1 MDSNESVNVLMVD
14 DQPAKLLS
22 YEVILQ
28 GLGANLIKAESARQA
43 LERLLKHEVAV
54 VLIDVSMPELD
65 GFELAK
71 MLREHPRYEKTA
83 IIFVSAIHLSD
94 VDHIRG
100 YETGAVDYV
109 PVPVIPEILR
119 AKVRIF
125 VDLYRKTRQLENL
138 NNELE
143 RRVAERTRE
152 LEASTIELKESEE
165 RLRLASEAAGFGTY
179 DYTVSRGELYWSPSL
194 RRIAGIDG
202 EKPLTLE
209 KILDLVH
216 FDDRVMLAQHIQGY
230 SSDEDRRSIEFRI
243 VRADGSVRWLLDRGQ
258 AIPAKRPASNGWR
271 VIGTVLDIT
280 ERKLAEERQ
289 RLLMA
294 ELDHRVKNTLSNV
307 SAVAHLSSHR
317 AASVTSFVQALDGR
331 IQAMSQA
338 HALLA
343 RGAWAGADLR
353 ELVAEVLTPFLT
365 RAKDNIRIDG
375 DTVWVLPELTQS
387 LALTLHELATNALKH
402 GALSTPAGRVAISWT
417 LAGGP
422 SPAQL
427 QLFWRERAGPTVTR
441 PTTQGFGLTVLKAA
455 ASDVGA
461 VAECHFERTGFEY
474 SLRGPFVMPYNAQ
487 PAAPSPGP
495 RADAAAASAAPPLRV
510 ASSRI
515 LVIEDEAL
523 VALQLQADLE
533 SVGHTVIGPARSL
546 QAGLSLAKDEAI
558 DLALVDVSLGRE
570 TSAPIADE
578 LIARRVP
585 FAFVTGYSD
594 TAVLPE
600 HLRQMPRLNKPYV
613 LADVRRIIAR
623 LLEDQSGLLSGCSGR
638 A

>member
-1 MDSNESVNVLMVD
+1 MDSNENVNVLMVD

-28 GLGANLIKAESARQA
+28 GLGANLIKATSARQA

-54 VLIDVSMPELD
+54 VLIDVNMPELD

-71 MLREHPRYEKTA
+71 LLREHPRYEKTA

-138 NNELE
+138 NDELE
-143 RRVAERTRE
+143 RRVAARTRE
-152 LEASTIELKESEE
+152 LEASTIELRESEE

-179 DYTVSRGELYWSPSL
+179 DYRVSAGELYWSPSL
-194 RRIAGIDG
+194 RRIAGMDD
-202 EKPLTLE
+202 EKPLTREMILE
-209 KILDLVH
+209 VVH
-216 FDDRVMLAQHIQGY
+216 ADDRALLAQHIQGY
-230 SSDEDRRSIEFRI
+230 SSDEDHRTIEFRV
-243 VRADGSVRWLLDRGQ
+243 VRPDGSVRWLLDRGQ
-258 AIPAKRPASNGWR
+258 AIPAERPSRHGWR
-271 VIGTVLDIT
+271 VIGTVVDIT

-317 AASVTSFVQALDGR
+317 AASVGSFVQALDGR

-343 RGAWAGADLR
+343 RGAWAGTDLR
-353 ELVAEVLTPFLT
+353 ELVTEVLTPFLT

-375 DTVWVLPELTQS
+375 EAAWVLPEVTQS

-402 GALSTPAGRVAISWT
+402 GALSTPSGRVLIAWT
-417 LAGGP
+417 VDSAATRP
-422 SPAQL
+422 HL
-427 QLFWRERAGPTVTR
+427 QLAWREEAGPAVSQ

-461 VAECHFERTGFEY
+461 LAECRFDRTGFEY
-474 SLRGPFVMPYNAQ
+474 ALKGPFVMPHNVRPATPRQ
-487 PAAPSPGP
+487 PHA
-495 RADAAAASAAPPLRV
+495 ADAAGPSPAERPRPSR
-510 ASSRI
+510 SRI

-533 SVGHTVIGPARSL
+533 SVGHTVVGPARSL
-546 QAGLSLAKDEAI
+546 QAGLSLAKDESI

-578 LIARRVP
+578 LIARKVP

-623 LLEDQSGLLSGCSGR
+623 LMADQPGLRG
-638 A
+638 

>member
-1 MDSNESVNVLMVD
+1 MDSNENVNVLMVD

-28 GLGANLIKAESARQA
+28 GLGANLIKAASARQA
-43 LERLLKHEVAV
+43 LERLLKHDVAV

-125 VDLYRKTRQLENL
+125 VDLYRKTRQLESL
-138 NNELE
+138 NDELE
-143 RRVAERTRE
+143 RRVVERTSE
-152 LEASTIELKESEE
+152 LEASTMRLRESEE

-179 DYTVSRGELYWSPSL
+179 DYKVPAGEVYWSSSL
-194 RRIAGIDG
+194 RRIAGVEG
-202 EKPLTLE
+202 EKVLTLQE
-209 KILDLVH
+209 VLGIVH
-216 FDDRVMLAQHIQGY
+216 PDDRDMLARHLDSY
-230 SSDEDRRSIEFRI
+230 RSEADRRTLEFRI
-243 VRADGSVRWLLDRGQ
+243 VRPDGGVRWLLDQGQ
-258 AIPAKRPASNGWR
+258 AMPDKRNASNGWR
-271 VIGTVLDIT
+271 VIGTALDIT
-280 ERKLAEERQ
+280 ERKQAEERQ

-317 AASVTSFVQALDGR
+317 AASVGSFVQALDGR

-343 RGAWAGADLR
+343 RGAWAGTDLR
-353 ELVAEVLTPFLT
+353 ELVTEVLTPFLT
-365 RAKDNIRIDG
+365 RAKDNIHVDG
-375 DTVWVLPELTQS
+375 EAAWVWPELTQS

-402 GALSTPAGRVAISWT
+402 GALSTPTGRVLISWT
-417 LAGGP
+417 IDRGSAP
-422 SPAQL
+422 RL
-427 QLFWRERAGPTVTR
+427 QLAWREEAGPPVTQ
-441 PTTQGFGLTVLKAA
+441 PTSQGFGLTVLKAA

-461 VAECHFERTGFEY
+461 LAECRFERGGFEY
-474 SLRGPFVMPYNAQ
+474 SLKGPFVMPQSARPQ
-487 PAAPSPGP
+487 TPRRAHGPTHATSPGNGEHA
-495 RADAAAASAAPPLRV
+495 RASR
-510 ASSRI
+510 SRI

-546 QAGLSLAKDEAI
+546 QAGLSLVKDATI

-578 LIARRVP
+578 LIARKVP

-600 HLRQMPRLNKPYV
+600 HLRKMPRLSKPYV

-623 LLEDQSGLLSGCSGR
+623 LLEDQTPVRGN
-638 A
+638 APAT

>member
-1 MDSNESVNVLMVD
+1 
-14 DQPAKLLS
+14 
-22 YEVILQ
+22 
-28 GLGANLIKAESARQA
+28 
-43 LERLLKHEVAV
+43 
-54 VLIDVSMPELD
+54 MPELD

-109 PVPVIPEILR
+109 PVPVVPQILR

-125 VDLYRKTRQLENL
+125 VDLYRKTRQLQSL
-138 NNELE
+138 NDELE
-143 RRVAERTRE
+143 RRVAERTAE
-152 LEASTIELKESEE
+152 LEASTMRLAESEE

-179 DYTVSRGELYWSPSL
+179 DYKIPAGEVYWSPSL
-194 RRIAGIDG
+194 RRIAGVES
-202 EKPLTLE
+202 EKLLTLE
-209 KILDLVH
+209 KVLGIVH
-216 FDDRVMLAQHIQGY
+216 PDDCDMLARHLDGY
-230 SSDEDRRSIEFRI
+230 RSDSDRRSLEFRI
-243 VRADGSVRWLLDRGQ
+243 VRPDGSVRWLLDRGQ
-258 AIPAKRPASNGWR
+258 AMRDKRPASHGWR
-271 VIGTVLDIT
+271 VIGTALDIT
-280 ERKLAEERQ
+280 ERKQAEERQ

-317 AASVTSFVQALDGR
+317 AASVGSFVHALDGR

-343 RGAWAGADLR
+343 RGSWAGTDLR
-353 ELVAEVLTPFLT
+353 ELVTEVLTPFLT

-375 DTVWVLPELTQS
+375 EAAWVLPELTQS

-402 GALSTPAGRVAISWT
+402 GALSTPAGHVLISWIIDRSSPRQLR
-417 LAGGP
+417 LA
-422 SPAQL
+422 
-427 QLFWRERAGPTVTR
+427 WREEAGPPVTQ

-461 VAECHFERTGFEY
+461 QAECRFERNGFEY
-474 SLRGPFVMPYNAQ
+474 TLKGPFVMPHMGSAQ
-487 PAAPSPGP
+487 APRPAQAPHPTPPRNGEHP
-495 RADAAAASAAPPLRV
+495 RASR
-510 ASSRI
+510 SRI

-546 QAGLSLAKDEAI
+546 QAGLSLVKDATI

-578 LIARRVP
+578 LIARKVP

-594 TAVLPE
+594 SAVLPE
-600 HLRQMPRLNKPYV
+600 HLRKMPRLSKPYV
-613 LADVRRIIAR
+613 LADIRRIIAR
-623 LLEDQSGLLSGCSGR
+623 LLEDRPGLRGSAS
-638 A
+638 AT

>member
-1 MDSNESVNVLMVD
+1 MRGRGSLRLLGKTRQYRAIAGRAQDMAAPLSSRADTMDSNENVNVLMVD

-28 GLGANLIKAESARQA
+28 GLGANLIKATSARQA

-230 SSDEDRRSIEFRI
+230 
-243 VRADGSVRWLLDRGQ
+243 
-258 AIPAKRPASNGWR
+258 
-271 VIGTVLDIT
+271 
-280 ERKLAEERQ
+280 
-289 RLLMA
+289 
-294 ELDHRVKNTLSNV
+294 
-307 SAVAHLSSHR
+307 
-317 AASVTSFVQALDGR
+317 
-331 IQAMSQA
+331 
-338 HALLA
+338 
-343 RGAWAGADLR
+343 
-353 ELVAEVLTPFLT
+353 
-365 RAKDNIRIDG
+365 
-375 DTVWVLPELTQS
+375 
-387 LALTLHELATNALKH
+387 
-402 GALSTPAGRVAISWT
+402 
-417 LAGGP
+417 
-422 SPAQL
+422 
-427 QLFWRERAGPTVTR
+427 
-441 PTTQGFGLTVLKAA
+441 
-455 ASDVGA
+455 
-461 VAECHFERTGFEY
+461 
-474 SLRGPFVMPYNAQ
+474 
-487 PAAPSPGP
+487 
-495 RADAAAASAAPPLRV
+495 
-510 ASSRI
+510 
-515 LVIEDEAL
+515 
-523 VALQLQADLE
+523 
-533 SVGHTVIGPARSL
+533 
-546 QAGLSLAKDEAI
+546 
-558 DLALVDVSLGRE
+558 
-570 TSAPIADE
+570 
-578 LIARRVP
+578 
-585 FAFVTGYSD
+585 
-594 TAVLPE
+594 
-600 HLRQMPRLNKPYV
+600 
-613 LADVRRIIAR
+613 
-623 LLEDQSGLLSGCSGR
+623 
-638 A
+638 